1 MRVYHILQRKH
12 RHVDITDLMV
22 EVNSIINEYIDMENQ
37 PYIENKPSIRID
49 ISKIDF
55 TLLSQEFSKIK
66 KVSLIFHDI
75 EALIQPKLNVMIAE
89 NPNRIDYYERYQKI
103 ISDYN
108 REQDRATIE
117 KTFVDLIE
125 LARSLDDEQKRYI
138 REKLNNE
145 EELAVYDI
153 LYRPELSKVDIT
165 TIKAIAI
172 ELLQKIKTIIS
183 TSDHWLEKQET
194 KAAVDNVIRD
204 ILWNKLPECYDDNSI
219 SDYRKKIGTY
229 IYERFKGVA

>member
-1 MRVYHILQRKH
+1 M
-12 RHVDITDLMV
+12 
-22 EVNSIINEYIDMENQ
+22 
-37 PYIENKPSIRID
+37 
-49 ISKIDF
+49 
-55 TLLSQEFSKIK
+55 
-66 KVSLIFHDI
+66 
-75 EALIQPKLNVMIAE
+75 
-89 NPNRIDYYERYQKI
+89 
-103 ISDYN
+103 
-108 REQDRATIE
+108 
-117 KTFVDLIE
+117 
-125 LARSLDDEQKRYI
+125 
-138 REKLNNE
+138 
-145 EELAVYDI
+145 
-153 LYRPELSKVDIT
+153 YRPELSKVDIT